1 MEEKIA
7 KSESMKPVKQHKSV
21 FKRFGLFVGISIGLV
36 IGMLLFNN
44 RGGNFVV
51 EICDETGNN
60 CFSKEARVDPEWSSA
75 KLVTVKS
82 KSVWHDQRDKDI
94 VITYSCQEFGRLG
107 ACKQTSSGFT
117 YSIRKV
123 QRQ

>member
-1 MEEKIA
+1 MEEENA
-7 KSESMKPVKQHKSV
+7 KTDRVKLVKQSKSV
-21 FKRFGLFVGISIGLV
+21 GKRIGLFILISISLITG
-36 IGMLLFNN
+36 ILLFNN

-60 CFSKEARVDPEWSSA
+60 CFSKEARVDPEWSST
-75 KLVTVKS
+75 KLVTVRS

-94 VITYSCQEFGRLG
+94 VITYSCQEFGKLG
-107 ACKQTSSGFT
+107 ACTQTNSGFT
-117 YSIRKV
+117 YSIRKI